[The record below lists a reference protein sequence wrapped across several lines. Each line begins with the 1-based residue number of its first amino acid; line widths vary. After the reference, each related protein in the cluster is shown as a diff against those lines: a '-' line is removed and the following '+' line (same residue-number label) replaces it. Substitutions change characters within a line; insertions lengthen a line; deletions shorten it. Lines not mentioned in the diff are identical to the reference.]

1 MNKALSIIRK
11 WISRLF
17 KVGEDTYLEES
28 PESDLDTGIGT
39 ALENRANTIPE
50 NWAGGGTSA
59 QPSQPELK
67 HREKRQKE
75 YRYHSWSLKKR
86 VIVSSVCALAILL
99 LGASA
104 YAYSIIHDPMGQFEN
119 IAEQFSAPVFTQ
131 GDVWTPPAAASG
143 DTVQNAESLVPTPN
157 EYDNLVKSA
166 DFSLLKNIVN
176 VLLIG
181 VDHAEER
188 DTWSGK
194 KAFHADVM
202 IVLAINTETGTVD
215 MISLPRDTYAKIPGI
230 EGIYKLNASIDC
242 GGGWPSESNHYSTS
256 GFDKVCEA
264 ASWMLGDIPVQYY
277 YAVDMNAVKG
287 LVDAIGGV
295 DYDIDID
302 YTIQGRSYTIG
313 LQHLDG
319 QGVLDYLRVRKDLG
333 DESGDKHRIDRQKRM
348 LVAIFEKLKAQGML
362 AKLPG
367 ILGAFDGNLY
377 TNTTLAQ
384 TAGLAAYAYNV
395 DPTNIRIHSMGG
407 QTRLIFNWSFMLTDQ
422 QARVDL
428 IKQVYGVD
436 VPIYKDYTAS
446 AAISKW
452 NSMQSGVVRSGAKS
466 VLSKVK
472 AKLDADA
479 KLPVYGEATP
489 TPSPT
494 HTTEPTT
501 EPTHTA
507 EPTTEPTHT
516 AEPTDPPTDPP
527 TEPPSA
533 PPSSEPPSAPPSS
546 EPPSAPPSDEPSGT
560 SSGLVLADLRSVGG
574 SLGLVLLR
582 TGAPAG
588 YQQYGDEER
597 SFYNHV
603 KGEVGSASPDHLKS
617 DVEKLCSMFH
627 VGVPNWRVNW
637 EGSNEVDVDF
647 R

>member
-1 MNKALSIIRK
+1 MKKTLSFIRK

-17 KVGEDTYLEES
+17 RPGDDIYLEES
-28 PESDLDTGIGT
+28 PDSSLDTQSDAI
-39 ALENRANTIPE
+39 AQQEA
-50 NWAGGGTSA
+50 NWALDNRIEGASLA
-59 QPSQPELK
+59 PSPLGSK

-75 YRYHSWSLKKR
+75 HTYHPWSLKRR
-86 VIVSSVCALAILL
+86 VIVSSLCAFAILM
-99 LGASA
+99 LGAGA
-104 YAYSIIHDPMGQFEN
+104 YAYSILHDPMGQFDN
-119 IAEQFSAPVFTQ
+119 IAQQFSAPMYTDQ
-131 GDVWTPPAAASG
+131 EVWTPPADVSDDA
-143 DTVQNAESLVPTPN
+143 VQTTESLIPTPN

-215 MISLPRDTYAKIPGI
+215 MISLPRDTYAKIPGVK
-230 EGIYKLNASIDC
+230 GIYKLNASIDC
-242 GGGWPSESNHYSTS
+242 GGGWPSESNNYSTA
-256 GFDKVCEA
+256 GFNKVCEA

-287 LVDAIGGV
+287 LVNTIGGV
-295 DYDIDID
+295 DFDVDID
-302 YTIQGRSYTIG
+302 YTIQGRSYIKG
-313 LQHLDG
+313 MQHLDG

-348 LVAIFEKLKAQGML
+348 LVAIFEKLKAEGML

-395 DPTNIRIHSMGG
+395 DPANIRIHSMGG

-452 NSMQSGVVRSGAKS
+452 NSMQGGLVRSGAKS

-489 TPSPT
+489 TPVPT
-494 HTTEPTT
+494 HTTEPT
-501 EPTHTA
+501 A
-507 EPTTEPTHT
+507 
-516 AEPTDPPTDPP
+516 PPVS
-527 TEPPSA
+527 EPPESSAPVESSA
-533 PPSSEPPSAPPSS
+533 PPESSEPVESSAPPESSAPSEAALSEVSFGMSS
-546 EPPSAPPSDEPSGT
+546 ELLITDLNCSG
-560 SSGLVLADLRSVGG
+560 GNRGFI
-574 SLGLVLLR
+574 LLR

-588 YQQYGDEER
+588 YQQYGDTER

-603 KGEVGSASPDHLKS
+603 RGEVGSASPDHLKA
-617 DVEKLCSMFH
+617 DVEKLCSMFN

-637 EGSNEVDVDF
+637 EGSNEIDVDF